1 MTRLVLPQV
10 SLNVIIP
17 DAVQQ
22 ARGLSGWPSLPED
35 HGMLFV
41 SPTPKFWELHT
52 RLMNFPLDFVFLR
65 HEHLDSHQYAHTLT
79 VCSAYYD
86 VAPGRSDIV
95 SGDRVRF
102 VLEVNGGWIRR
113 HGVVWGQRATVTDDQ
128 GRNYVL

>member
-1 MTRLVLPQV
+1 MTRLVFPQV
-10 SLNVIIP
+10 SLNVIVVY
-17 DAVQQ
+17 DASQQ

-65 HEHLDSHQYAHTLT
+65 HENLDSHQLT
-79 VCSAYYD
+79 VCNTYYE
-86 VAPGRSDIV
+86 VAPGRSDIH
-95 SGDRVRF
+95 SGIRTRF
-102 VLEVNGGWIRR
+102 VLEVNGGWIRK
-113 HGVVWGQRATVTDDQ
+113 HDIKWGQRAVATDDQ